1 MLPKGILF
9 DLDDTIIAFD
19 EVANPTWKCVCA
31 DYAKEPNVVDSD
43 LLYNTINEVRK
54 WYWADKK
61 RHKVG
66 RRDLDKTRRKI
77 VSLAFERL
85 QIDNVNL
92 AYDIADTYSVK
103 REEKIQFSL
112 RANSDMANLKR
123 QYISELWPIWTSTRN
138 QFGQ

>member
-1 MLPKGILF
+1 M
-9 DLDDTIIAFD
+9 
-19 EVANPTWKCVCA
+19 
-31 DYAKEPNVVDSD
+31 VDSD
-43 LLYNTINEVRK
+43 LLYNTIYEVLK
-54 WYWADKK
+54 WYWAEKK

-66 RRDLDKTRRKI
+66 RRDLDNTRRKI

-123 QYISELWPIWTSTRN
+123 QYISELWPIWTSTRK